1 MPSPSWF
8 GTRGAEEAMEPE
20 GRNAEGGN
28 GLFGRLVYYA
38 AFLLIF
44 VGVGKVYLI

>member
-1 MPSPSWF
+1 
-8 GTRGAEEAMEPE
+8 MEPE

-44 VGVGKVYLI
+44 VGVGKVYLIWLEKLSAASP